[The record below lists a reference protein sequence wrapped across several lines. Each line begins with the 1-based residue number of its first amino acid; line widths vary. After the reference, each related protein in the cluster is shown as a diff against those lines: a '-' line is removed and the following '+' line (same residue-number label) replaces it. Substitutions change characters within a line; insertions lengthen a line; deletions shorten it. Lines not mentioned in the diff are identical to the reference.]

1 MLSSKCYLLHHD
13 SQVNDK
19 ALEAHCDDDDD
30 DDDEDEM
37 QVGKYQTCI

>member
-1 MLSSKCYLLHHD
+1 MLSSICYLLHQD
-13 SQVNDK
+13 GQVNDK
-19 ALEAHCDDDDD
+19 ALEAHC